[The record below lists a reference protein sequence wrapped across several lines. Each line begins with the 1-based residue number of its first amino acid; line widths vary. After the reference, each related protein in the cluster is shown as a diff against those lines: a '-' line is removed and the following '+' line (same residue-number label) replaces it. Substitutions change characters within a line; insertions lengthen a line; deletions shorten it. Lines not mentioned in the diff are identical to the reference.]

1 MTSEQEIPKV
11 PSSRPPTH
19 PATRSSVTPWP
30 CHSEQLRRE
39 HLSKGMPGDLAN
51 VLTLAG
57 QADVRMLVFDA
68 DAPVLEGLPLY
79 EA

>member
-1 MTSEQEIPKV
+1 
-11 PSSRPPTH
+11 
-19 PATRSSVTPWP
+19 
-30 CHSEQLRRE
+30 
-39 HLSKGMPGDLAN
+39 MPGDLAN